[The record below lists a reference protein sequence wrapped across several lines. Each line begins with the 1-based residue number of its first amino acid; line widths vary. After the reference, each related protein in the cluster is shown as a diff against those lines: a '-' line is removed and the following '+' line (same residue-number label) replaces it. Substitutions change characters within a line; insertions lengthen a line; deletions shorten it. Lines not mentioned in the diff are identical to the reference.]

1 MFQDVDPDDV
11 VRVIQIKN
19 DLIEDLETQ
28 VKSLTDQLESNGR
41 NGSRVRRRTK
51 RMETFKTKDDP
62 NWNYI
67 WRASVN

>member
-1 MFQDVDPDDV
+1 MKLHRGLFQDVDPDDV

-28 VKSLTDQLESNGR
+28 VKSLTDKLESNGR

-51 RMETFKTKDDP
+51 RMSTFKTKDDP
-62 NWNYI
+62 N
-67 WRASVN
+67 